1 MKKQIKYMSMKKE
14 KSETVDLYRQLPK
27 IEVIIARNVYS
38 YFDVRFCKINGDT
51 CASLS
56 LSTVKGI
63 AIERGFID
71 SRDFIPCRYGAY
83 KALMLPIRL
92 FHKVLECGTELY
104 SENHPVLGIISA
116 TIDYANTHNEEL
128 PDNII
133 SETEAEKAK
142 TIWETIN
149 AIKSR
154 KRIEKQEEKRKIGEN
169 ALLRDLVSKIEDM
182 GWNVSLS
189 LKEMV

>member
-1 MKKQIKYMSMKKE
+1 MGKE
-14 KSETVDLYRQLPK
+14 NSETVDLYRQLPK
-27 IEVIIARNVYS
+27 IEAIARSIYYR
-38 YFDVRFCKINGDT
+38 YFCVRFCKINGDT
-51 CASLS
+51 YASLS
-56 LSTVKGI
+56 LSTVKRI

-71 SRDFIPCRYGAY
+71 SRDFIPCRLGAY

-104 SENHPVLGIISA
+104 SGNHPVLGVISA
-116 TIDYANTHNEEL
+116 TIDYANTHNEEI
-128 PDNII
+128 PDNVI
-133 SETEAEKAK
+133 SETEVEKAK
-142 TIWETIN
+142 AIWETIN

-169 ALLRDLVSKIEDM
+169 ALLRDLVSKIENM

-189 LKEMV
+189 LKE